1 MPEIMIASPRIIKFL
16 HAMRP
21 FNIAVPMYTKDG
33 RNAGQQLQPQ
43 PKQLTMGIKY
53 SAGDIEIL
61 KESYT
66 FPAEESGGSLIAVD
80 RLFAAAGINP
90 EAVWAKA
97 LDVIREVFP
106 VLADPAPGAEAVG
119 IQVYPRIDVVEANLD
134 KATTMNVVFLI
145 GVYTDPAY
153 SDDTLKNV
161 IQVEFQDLKTFEYRD
176 VQLAQY
182 NQTLV
187 RLDELI
193 AGTHP
198 NQAEMD
204 PVQLAESKTAAANDK
219 RIVQAQIVQH
229 QKALVG
235 KMQDVLAITEV
246 QAAFSAVT
254 QATFTE
260 LKAKLPQAAGWDIPT
275 LMSFFPAAMAE
286 VAGA

>member
-1 MPEIMIASPRIIKFL
+1 MSEVMIASPRIIKFL

-33 RNAGQQLQPQ
+33 RNAGKQLQPQ
-43 PKQLTMGIKY
+43 PKQLTMGVKY

-66 FPAEESGGSLIAVD
+66 FPAEESEGSLTSVD
-80 RLFAAAGINP
+80 KLFEAAGIAP
-90 EAVWAKA
+90 EPVWAKA

-119 IQVYPRIDVVEANLD
+119 IQVYPRIDVVDASLD
-134 KATTMNVVFLI
+134 KATTMSIVFLI
-145 GVYTDPAY
+145 GVYTDPGYA
-153 SDDTLKNV
+153 DDSLKNV
-161 IQVEFQDLKTFEYRD
+161 IQVEFQGIKTFEYRT

-182 NQTLV
+182 NQTIT

-204 PVQLAESKTAAANDK
+204 KVALAESKVQAASDK

-229 QKALVG
+229 EKALVG
-235 KMQDVLAITEV
+235 KMQDVLAIPEV
-246 QAAFSAVT
+246 QAAFAAVT
-254 QATFTE
+254 EATFTE
-260 LKAKLPQAAGWDIPT
+260 LKAKKPEAAAWDIPT